1 MSNIQ
6 VPLLESASLVQLP
19 KSQAFALLE
28 GGQLWKLLIPLPD
41 TTHAPLMPEN
51 IAQISRYMERRS
63 RMEKPSGD
71 SCNGEKRPYFMAERQ
86 RNHGE
91 TDR

>member
-1 MSNIQ
+1 MSSIL

-28 GGQLWKLLIPLPD
+28 GGQLWKLRIPLPD
-41 TTHAPLMPEN
+41 TAHAPLMPEN
-51 IAQISRYMERRS
+51 IAQISRYMEKRS
-63 RMEKPSGD
+63 RMEEPPGG
-71 SCNGEKRPYFMAERQ
+71 SCNAKKRPYFMAERQ